1 MLKTAPGLIFM
12 HLNCSFMT
20 TNQYVLEKGTVAWIL
35 EDKEKVRS
43 FIAILKLSGYVQLPS
58 YRMFRE
64 EAPDVQHQTVK
75 NAMPRNQFVA
85 VLQNLHF
92 CDNTTVDST
101 NKYGKVDILQKH
113 AKLTKCCTGIIKV
126 TTTGA
131 ILCIHRQLL

>member
-1 MLKTAPGLIFM
+1 
-12 HLNCSFMT
+12 MT

-75 NAMPRNQFVA
+75 NAMPRN
-85 VLQNLHF
+85 
-92 CDNTTVDST
+92 
-101 NKYGKVDILQKH
+101 
-113 AKLTKCCTGIIKV
+113 
-126 TTTGA
+126 
-131 ILCIHRQLL
+131 